1 MTFSRAGVTVIDE
14 ITPSNLLAFRPGIM
28 PSKSLSTHLHLT
40 FSSAQIALPKSI
52 SKPTRLPSA
61 AFDSN
66 GA

>member
-1 MTFSRAGVTVIDE
+1 MTFSRAGVTVIEE
-14 ITPSNLLAFRPGIM
+14 ITPSNLLALRPGIM

-40 FSSAQIALPKSI
+40 FSSAQIAFPRSM

>member
-14 ITPSNLLAFRPGIM
+14 ITPSNLLALSPGIM

-40 FSSAQIALPKSI
+40 LSSAQMALPRSI
-52 SKPTRLPSA
+52 SKPTRVPSA